1 MRVQFRRLTEA
12 DLPKIMRMNQDF
24 RQGFADPEA
33 TQRFL
38 QNPANWFFAALW
50 EETVIGFAYGY
61 ALPRLTNG
69 SKNMLYL
76 HEVGVAQRYQR
87 QGIGMQ
93 MMCALQN
100 ICAKKQYRQNISLHR
115 FAQRSCQ
122 CALSK
127 TWRSILFFG
136 GKDTAYFFPIQLSEI
151 QRLAKRCQAPYHA
164 IFFLILPVRCAW
176 NVHDCPYR

>member
-12 DLPKIMRMNQDF
+12 DLPKILRMNQDF

-33 TQRFL
+33 AQRFL

-50 EETVIGFAYGY
+50 EETVIGFTYGY
-61 ALPRLTNG
+61 ALPRLNG

-100 ICAKKQYRQNISLHR
+100 ICVKSNIGKIFLFTDSHNAPANAFYRKLGGEVS
-115 FAQRSCQ
+115 S
-122 CALSK
+122 S
-127 TWRSILFFG
+127 SG
-136 GKDTAYFFPIQLSEI
+136 GKDTAYFFPIQMNEI
-151 QRLAKRCQAPYHA
+151 Q
-164 IFFLILPVRCAW
+164 
-176 NVHDCPYR
+176 

>member
-61 ALPRLTNG
+61 ALPRLNG

-100 ICAKKQYRQNISLHR
+100 ICAKSNIGKIFLFTDSRNAPANALYRKLGGEVSP
-115 FAQRSCQ
+115 S
-122 CALSK
+122 S
-127 TWRSILFFG
+127 G

-151 QRLAKRCQAPYHA
+151 Q
-164 IFFLILPVRCAW
+164 
-176 NVHDCPYR
+176 

>member
-12 DLPKIMRMNQDF
+12 DFPKILRMNQDF

-61 ALPRLTNG
+61 ALPRLNG

-100 ICAKKQYRQNISLHR
+100 ICAKSNIGKIFLFTDSRNAPANALYRKL
-115 FAQRSCQ
+115 
-122 CALSK
+122 
-127 TWRSILFFG
+127 G
-136 GKDTAYFFPIQLSEI
+136 GEVSSSSGGNDTAYFFPIQMNEI
-151 QRLAKRCQAPYHA
+151 Q
-164 IFFLILPVRCAW
+164 
-176 NVHDCPYR
+176 

>member
-61 ALPRLTNG
+61 ALPRLNG

-100 ICAKKQYRQNISLHR
+100 ICAKSNIGKIFLFTDSRNAPANALYRKL
-115 FAQRSCQ
+115 
-122 CALSK
+122 
-127 TWRSILFFG
+127 G
-136 GKDTAYFFPIQLSEI
+136 GEVSSSSGGNDTAYFFPIQMNEI
-151 QRLAKRCQAPYHA
+151 Q
-164 IFFLILPVRCAW
+164 
-176 NVHDCPYR
+176 

>member
-12 DLPKIMRMNQDF
+12 DFPKILRMNQDF

-61 ALPRLTNG
+61 ALPRLNG

-93 MMCALQN
+93 MMCAPQN
-100 ICAKKQYRQNISLHR
+100 ICAKSNIGKIFLFTDSRNAPANALYRKL
-115 FAQRSCQ
+115 
-122 CALSK
+122 
-127 TWRSILFFG
+127 G
-136 GKDTAYFFPIQLSEI
+136 GEVSSSSGGNDTAYFFPIQMNEI
-151 QRLAKRCQAPYHA
+151 Q
-164 IFFLILPVRCAW
+164 
-176 NVHDCPYR
+176 

>member
-1 MRVQFRRLTEA
+1 M
-12 DLPKIMRMNQDF
+12 PKIMRMNQDF

-61 ALPRLTNG
+61 ALPRLNG

-100 ICAKKQYRQNISLHR
+100 ICAKSNIGKIFLFTDSRNAPANALYRKL
-115 FAQRSCQ
+115 
-122 CALSK
+122 
-127 TWRSILFFG
+127 
-136 GKDTAYFFPIQLSEI
+136 
-151 QRLAKRCQAPYHA
+151 
-164 IFFLILPVRCAW
+164 
-176 NVHDCPYR
+176 